1 MSTLTH
7 RQHAIALS
15 LAFLASIAVAA
26 GARSQTTAETT
37 PIEVQGG
44 TATFDVGTNVPAL
57 SVHGKSSALKARGRV
72 RQTGEAPVL
81 EQLTAV
87 VPVKSLDTGMGIRD
101 DHMRK
106 RVFMT
111 GDGQLPDLE
120 FSARESSCAR
130 AAANQSTCEVTG
142 DLAIRGVPRPFT
154 ITLKVTQDGEAF
166 RAVGDGTVKLSEYGI
181 EQPSQLGVRTDD
193 DVKLRFNFTA
203 KQASAAVGTT
213 GTVR

>member
-1 MSTLTH
+1 MSMMIR
-7 RQHAIALS
+7 RQHAAAVAV
-15 LAFLASIAVAA
+15 AFLASAASATIARAQTGAA
-26 GARSQTTAETT
+26 AT

-57 SVHGKSSALKARGRV
+57 GVHGKSTALKARGRV
-72 RQTGEAPVL
+72 RHHGEAPVL

-87 VPVKSLDTGMGIRD
+87 VPVKSLNTGMGLRD

-106 RVFMT
+106 KVFMT

-130 AAANQSTCEVTG
+130 AAANQSTCEVSG

-154 ITLKVTQDGEAF
+154 ITLKVTQEGEAY
-166 RAVGDGTVKLSEYGI
+166 RAVGDGIVKLSEYGI
-181 EQPSQLGVRTDD
+181 EQPSQLGVRTED

-203 KQASAAVGTT
+203 KQASGAVGTS
-213 GTVR
+213 GSVR